1 MLKLLSHKEMT
12 NSEQQVTN
20 LIKLYRHMKSFLFLL
35 IITIFYSCEDSSKK
49 TGELSQFIPEG
60 VSVVFKIQD
69 FELLKSDIKNNS
81 FLSNLKNTK
90 PYTFFKKSAFL
101 NYLQPDSTSLL
112 CISKIKDTNHF
123 IFITNPSERLFNL
136 DSIPEKSIEN
146 ISYKKNSIQQITI
159 NEKQLFTI
167 LKDSVFLASSSQQLL
182 KNSIDGQ
189 FEKDPIFQKIY
200 NLKTA
205 LDFNTIFPVNQ
216 IPINESTTIDFA
228 SWASLNI
235 EVLPDALNASGVV
248 LVNDSIPQVL
258 SAFKNLVPQKNEIGK
273 IIPTDALGV
282 VSLTFNDF
290 DIFQNNLQQFRAIK
304 IKDPE
309 GAYLYESVKEVSKI
323 DFSQGN
329 AMVLNSID
337 PSLTE
342 EALANFINPLDNFK
356 GIKIHQFTKPEL
368 FSTLFSPL
376 LTDVKP
382 TIVFKLEHFFVFS
395 ESIVIAKHIINSF
408 LTNNCLAT
416 TTYYKEALSQL
427 SDESSL
433 LIIKLNGNY
442 TKTIS
447 SLLQTELEP
456 ISFKKYP
463 LAILQFSF
471 DRDFAHVNLVCKEA
485 STNKKQVTQKVSQVF
500 SIPLEDDI
508 MGDINFFSNHR
519 TGGKDIVVQDVTNKL
534 YFISSSGKTLWTKK
548 LKSPILGSINEV
560 DLLRNGKKQLA
571 FATKNN
577 VYILDR
583 TGRNVGAFPIKFN
596 DAITHPL
603 SVFDYDSNRKYR
615 FIITQ
620 GNEVLMVDSKGKRV
634 KGFKFN
640 KANSDIVLA
649 PQHIRMASKDYIL
662 IAEKS
667 GKLNILNRTGKP
679 RLTISKTFD
688 FSEIPIAKESK
699 KFVVITKDN
708 SKNSIGQD
716 GKITTIKLNV
726 TAYWFTIKGKTKV
739 TLDDNLMRINGKLV
753 ELPFGIYTAPKI
765 FIANQRTYIS
775 ITETQENKVYLFNKL
790 GEIINGFPLF
800 GTSTIDLGDASKNGK
815 KNIVVKGGAKEILL
829 YEIE

>member
-1 MLKLLSHKEMT
+1 MNVFL
-12 NSEQQVTN
+12 
-20 LIKLYRHMKSFLFLL
+20 KSFLFLFVIAVL
-35 IITIFYSCEDSSKK
+35 YSCEDTSKK
-49 TGELSQFIPEG
+49 TGDLSQFIPEG

-69 FELLKSDIKNNS
+69 FDVLKSDIRNNS
-81 FLSNLKNTK
+81 FLSKLKNTK
-90 PYTFFKKSAFL
+90 PYSFFKESNFL

-112 CISKIKDTNHF
+112 CISKIKDSNHF
-123 IFITNPSERLFNL
+123 IFITKPSENLFNL

-146 ISYKKNSIQQITI
+146 IPYKKNSIQQITI
-159 NEKQLFTI
+159 NEQQLFTI
-167 LKDSVFLASSSQQLL
+167 LKDSVFIASSSQQLL
-182 KNSIDGQ
+182 ENSIDGQ
-189 FEKDPIFQKIY
+189 YEKDPIFQKIY

-205 LDFNTIFPVNQ
+205 SDFTSIFPVNQ
-216 IPINESTTIDFA
+216 IPLNKSTTIDFA

-235 EVLPDALNASGVV
+235 EVLPDALNATGVI

-273 IIPTDALGV
+273 ITPTNALGV

-290 DIFQNNLQQFRAIK
+290 DVFQNNLQKFRAIK
-304 IKDPE
+304 ITDQE

-323 DFSQGN
+323 DFSDGN
-329 AMVLNSID
+329 SMVLNSID

-342 EALANFINPLDNFK
+342 EALANYISPLENFK
-356 GIKIHQFTKPEL
+356 GIEIQQFTKPEL

-376 LTDVKP
+376 LADVKP

-395 ESIVIAKHIINSF
+395 ESIEIAKHIINSF
-408 LTNNCLAT
+408 LTNNCLAST
-416 TTYYKEALSQL
+416 YYYKEALSQL

-442 TKTIS
+442 SKVIS
-447 SLLQTELEP
+447 SLLQTELDP
-456 ISFKKYP
+456 ITFKKYP

-485 STNKKQVTQKVSQVF
+485 TKSKKQVTQKVSQLF
-500 SIPLEDDI
+500 SIQLEDDI

-519 TGGKDIVVQDVTNKL
+519 TGGKDIVVQDVANQL

-548 LKSPILGSINEV
+548 LDSPILGSINEV

-577 VYILDR
+577 VYVLDR
-583 TGRNVGAFPIKFN
+583 TGRNVDAFPIKFK
-596 DAITHPL
+596 DDISQAL
-603 SVFDYDSNRKYR
+603 SIFDYDSNRNYR
-615 FIITQ
+615 FLITQ

-634 KGFKFN
+634 KGFKFK

-679 RLTISKTFD
+679 RLSISKTFD
-688 FSEIPIAKESK
+688 FSEIPIAKEGK
-699 KFVVITKDN
+699 KFVVITKEN
-708 SKNSIGQD
+708 SKHSIGQD
-716 GKITTIKLNV
+716 GKITTIKLKV
-726 TAYWFTIKGKTKV
+726 TAYWFAIKGKTKV

-775 ITETQENKVYLFNKL
+775 ITETQEKKVYLFNKL
-790 GEIINGFPLF
+790 GEIIHGFPLF
-800 GTSTIDLGDASKNGK
+800 GTSSIDLGDASKNGK
-815 KNIVVKGGAKEILL
+815 KNIIVKGGAKEILL